1 MARDGHRP
9 TLARTFW
16 GSSHEPLGVGVGG
29 PGKNLLHG
37 AEFDDAAAMCEMAAD
52 GAGAAPLPAPML
64 PSAVKRYG
72 LRMLP
77 LRTGIHEELFVVT
90 AERQFAHEGVRILAR
105 VAGEAA

>member
-1 MARDGHRP
+1 VPTRESPLRRELDRWWADEGIRP
-9 TLARTFW
+9 DIR
-16 GSSHEPLGVGVGG
+16 
-29 PGKNLLHG
+29 

-64 PSAVKRYG
+64 ASAAKRYG
-72 LRMLP
+72 LRTLP

-105 VAGEAA
+105 VAGAPAGKAGGKRRP